1 MSNND
6 NGFGIENDHDEIVS
20 VFVARADGQTAK
32 IALPVYEGE
41 DLWTA
46 IGNEYPLSCD
56 HMDEGMILPM
66 DGADYSWD
74 VWFLPTE
81 DEEFR
86 QWLQE
91 VE

>member
-1 MSNND
+1 MD
-6 NGFGIENDHDEIVS
+6 GHDWDECDLVS

-32 IALPVYEGE
+32 IALPVYPEE

-46 IGNEYPLSCD
+46 IGNEYPKSCD

-66 DGADYSWD
+66 DGADYEWD
-74 VWFLPTE
+74 AWFLPTE